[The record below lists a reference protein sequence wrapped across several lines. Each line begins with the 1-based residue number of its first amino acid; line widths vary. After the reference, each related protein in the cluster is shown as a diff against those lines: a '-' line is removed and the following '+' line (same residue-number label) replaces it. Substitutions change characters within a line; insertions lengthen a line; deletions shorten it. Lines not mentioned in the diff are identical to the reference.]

1 MKALALLTTSCT
13 IGGVI
18 GPYVGGV
25 LGSSGDY
32 FIGATYAALISI
44 ISAVIVLIFIP
55 SDYTDDGYQAKKEIQ
70 KSDLPWISR
79 ATIILKIAGIYLFVK
94 IATAIA
100 S

>member
-1 MKALALLTTSCT
+1 MNGFLWAQCAISKETKEGPDRLKALGLLTTSCT

-55 SDYTDDGYQAKKEIQ
+55 SDYTDDGYQAKKEI
-70 KSDLPWISR
+70 
-79 ATIILKIAGIYLFVK
+79 
-94 IATAIA
+94 
-100 S
+100 